1 VAADELAAYLD
12 RITSAQDVPTLADLA
27 RELAVEHTD
36 DRATASR
43 LLAIVAIRWKRV
55 EAAN

>member
-1 VAADELAAYLD
+1 MSPA
-12 RITSAQDVPTLADLA
+12 LADLA

-36 DRATASR
+36 DRATAGR